1 MLPPKI
7 PYNETNRQNALES
20 YNILDSLE
28 EGEYDEIVNL
38 AAQISGKKIALI
50 SFVDN
55 DRQWIKAKVG
65 LEADQTNR
73 SISFCGHAIN
83 TPDVPFIIN
92 DTQND
97 ERFID
102 NPLVTGDPNIRF
114 YAGFPLKDEQGFGL
128 GTLCVIDDNEG
139 SLSEEQISGLNT
151 LSKNVVHLLTLRRN
165 THLLERKMHEDSEY
179 FAELK
184 VEANFAKGN
193 PNPVL
198 RLNADLSIDKH
209 NDATREFFLND
220 FGCRNSAFT
229 DEDFLNSLQKFLKS
243 EEQHCFLEFSRN
255 GRDYEMS
262 AVKIDNGQFINIYA
276 NDASRWV
283 RASQI
288 EANFAKA
295 NPNPVL
301 RLNADLSIDK
311 HNDATREF
319 FLNDFCC
326 KNSAFTDEEF
336 LYSLH
341 QFAQGDEQRCFLEFS
356 RNGRD
361 YEMSAVKIDGGQ
373 YINIYAN
380 DASRWVR
387 KSQDV
392 QNFFENVF
400 SHFPIDIA
408 IMNEKHE
415 YVFINNSAVRDEK
428 LRSFLI
434 GKTDFDYFKLKN
446 KPDDVAKMRHKHFL
460 KTKEGQKTV
469 YWEEKLPQNNGADK
483 IIRRQFSPIQVGSEA
498 VTYYAGYGIDITEL
512 KLIQSELTEQLESM
526 HILSEMGAS
535 FVGVDKQNFGKI
547 VRDNLKA
554 ISSYFKA
561 SRAYFFKYDFTQGKM
576 ILQEQFSRSRG
587 IMMNE
592 IPLDILPS
600 WRLNPHLN
608 GEPVFVED
616 ISKIKETVYRKHLES
631 FGIKSSY
638 TFPCMSNNN
647 CVGFVGIHFT
657 QSRQIPTDKE
667 LLLLNL
673 FTQILSTAN
682 MSVETMNRLEIKN
695 EEITGLNKDLE
706 LRIAEKEIML
716 REIHHRVK
724 NNLQVITSILAI
736 QSSGLQEI
744 EKGPFN
750 EAINRVRSMALIHKK
765 MYQNDTFNF
774 DLNDYLRS
782 LLNDIVGAYN
792 YSWNIELDLN
802 IQIDKIGENEIVPIS
817 LIFNELIS
825 NSLKHAFKNQDSGK
839 IEISA
844 LQDETSRDVTII
856 YSDNGEWVDS
866 AKPSFGL
873 KLIQIMTGQLKGTF
887 ERKNTDGKTI
897 FEFTLKDLSG
907 Q

>member
-7 PYNETNRQNALES
+7 PYNEIDRQKALES

-38 AAQISGKKIALI
+38 ATQISGKKIALI

-55 DRQWIKAKVG
+55 ERQWFKAKVG

-139 SLSEEQISGLNT
+139 SLSEEQVSGLNT

-165 THLLERKMHEDSEY
+165 THLLERKMLEDSQY

-220 FGCRNSAFT
+220 FG
-229 DEDFLNSLQKFLKS
+229 
-243 EEQHCFLEFSRN
+243 
-255 GRDYEMS
+255 
-262 AVKIDNGQFINIYA
+262 
-276 NDASRWV
+276 
-283 RASQI
+283 
-288 EANFAKA
+288 
-295 NPNPVL
+295 
-301 RLNADLSIDK
+301 
-311 HNDATREF
+311 
-319 FLNDFCC
+319 C

-469 YWEEKLPQNNGADK
+469 YWEEKLPQNNGTNK

-576 ILQEQFSRSRG
+576 ILQEEFSRSKEA
-587 IMMNE
+587 MLNE
-592 IPLDILPS
+592 ISLDTLPS
-600 WRLNPHLN
+600 WRLDPHLN

-802 IQIDKIGENEIVPIS
+802 IQVDKIGENEIVPIS

-856 YSDNGEWVDS
+856 YSDSGEWVDS

-897 FEFTLKDLSG
+897 FEFNLKDLSG

>member
-1 MLPPKI
+1 MSCDCVRFSAKFKQRLFHCQKIFSQIVLIEARKMLPPKI

-55 DRQWIKAKVG
+55 DRQWFKAKVG

-128 GTLCVIDDNEG
+128 GTLCVIDDDEG

-184 VEANFAKGN
+184 VEANFAK
-193 PNPVL
+193 
-198 RLNADLSIDKH
+198 
-209 NDATREFFLND
+209 
-220 FGCRNSAFT
+220 
-229 DEDFLNSLQKFLKS
+229 
-243 EEQHCFLEFSRN
+243 
-255 GRDYEMS
+255 
-262 AVKIDNGQFINIYA
+262 
-276 NDASRWV
+276 
-283 RASQI
+283 
-288 EANFAKA
+288 A

-311 HNDATREF
+311 HNDATRDF
-319 FLNDFCC
+319 FLNDFGCI
-326 KNSAFTDEEF
+326 NNAFTDEEF

-469 YWEEKLPQNNGADK
+469 YWEEKLPQNNGTNK

-547 VRDNLKA
+547 VRDNLRA

-561 SRAYFFKYDFTQGKM
+561 SRAYFFKYDFPQGKM

-616 ISKIKETVYRKHLES
+616 VSRIKEKVYREHLEDLDIRS
-631 FGIKSSY
+631 TY
-638 TFPCMSNNN
+638 TFPCMSNNK
-647 CVGFVGIHFT
+647 CVGFVGIHFIEN
-657 QSRQIPTDKE
+657 RQVPSDKE
-667 LLLLNL
+667 MLVLNL
-673 FTQILSTAN
+673 FTQILGTAN
-682 MSVETMNRLEIKN
+682 MSVDSLNRLESKN

-802 IQIDKIGENEIVPIS
+802 IQIDKIGENKIVPIS
-817 LIFNELIS
+817 LMFNELIS

-856 YSDNGEWVDS
+856 YSDSGEWVDS